1 MAKRRPHFENLEARL
16 CMNGGPTFQTS
27 FQLPSTGSWTQTVYR
42 ASPIFADLANTGKDD
57 LIVVTAGAQLLA
69 LGSNPDGSVKV
80 DVTYMTPAG
89 TVADI
94 KATPIIVTDPRTGK
108 KDLFAAMG
116 RDEFSNSASL
126 EDGRLFG
133 WDLQTGKLLPGFAQ
147 GVSTGRNPLGQSGV
161 YGALTS
167 GDLQGN
173 GVPVIV
179 ATSFSHEISAITLDG
194 QVLWQWTNDDTVLSG
209 AVVADIDRDGKPEVV
224 VGGDSSPNGFFQ
236 AGGWVNVLNAN
247 GQLKWRRQI
256 PGEVTWSSPV
266 VADLNNNGYLDIVI
280 GTGINY
286 SKQNGNASTQAG
298 NFLYAFDPF
307 GNMLPGWPYRT
318 APADSTARHE
328 VIAAPAVAD
337 LTGSGQLEVIALDA
351 AGYLHVVQP
360 NGRDL
365 PGFEGGKN
373 LAPDLGP
380 PDPNLNLDVASPI
393 VADINGDGKPE
404 IIAANRV
411 FLRAVDSAGNFVGSS
426 TPPSNPPTIAVV
438 PFNTLGNPDGLDTAP
453 AIGNFNGSGPL
464 TLAFVTY
471 DPYNT
476 SSIGLPDKVEIYT
489 LPQSSLAPPWPSIRR
504 TATGDAVMRSPA
516 FNQGYVAQAYNT
528 LLGGQPAPGVA
539 QPFVNALNTDAVD
552 LLHAAQLISIS
563 GPVAGAQV
571 NSIYRAYL
579 GRGADPGGLAF
590 WSGYLQNHSYRQ
602 MALALIQSGEFAQR
616 ANNSLAQEVV
626 QLYQG
631 ALGRTPSQAEV
642 DAWVSSKQPLASIA
656 NAILYS
662 SESIGRQFAAT
673 VGAMGG
679 SASQVSPD
687 AGAAFSLDIHA
698 GVIDQAAIAL
708 MLASNASYASTSYT
722 AGFVQGLYRDVI
734 GRPGGGAEIGS
745 WLTKIDQGQVTTAAL
760 PSLFLNSA
768 EVRQLFVQSAFI
780 GYLGRA
786 TDQGTLNSLGNY
798 SSREAVLT
806 TIVASDEYFRK
817 NGGTNDLF
825 VAAAFRDLTGVAI
838 DQATINAFIKQ
849 INSGTTRAQ
858 VAQQILKSD
867 LYFNYTTVNLL
878 EFYIPLASQGVLRT
892 GELPP
897 GAAGQPINPDPNVI
911 NYFVGQFKSG
921 TTDEQVIANI
931 LLTPQYASTVA
942 YYRGQYRSPGIRY

>member
-1 MAKRRPHFENLEARL
+1 MAKRRPHFETLEARL
-16 CMNGGPTFQTS
+16 CMDGGPTLQAAIS
-27 FQLPSTGSWTQTVYR
+27 LPTTGSWTRTTYR

-57 LIVVTAGAQLLA
+57 LIVVTAGAQLIA
-69 LGSNPDGSVKV
+69 FGSNPDGSAKV
-80 DVTYMTPAG
+80 DVVYGTPAG

-94 KATPIIVTDPRTGK
+94 KSTPIVVTDPRTGR

-116 RDEFSNSASL
+116 RDETPGAPTL

-147 GVSTGRNPLGQSGV
+147 GVSTGHNPLGQSGV

-179 ATSFSHEISAITLDG
+179 ATSFSHEVSAITLDG
-194 QVLWQWTNDDTVLSG
+194 QTLWQWTNDDTVISG

-224 VGGDSSPNGFFQ
+224 VGGDSSSNGFYQ

-266 VADLNNNGYLDIVI
+266 VADLNNNGYLDIII
-280 GTGINY
+280 GTGLNY
-286 SKQNGNASTQAG
+286 SLQNGTASTQAG
-298 NFLYAFDPF
+298 NYIYAFDPF

-318 APADSTARHE
+318 APANSTVGHE
-328 VIAAPAVAD
+328 VVAAPAVAD
-337 LTGSGQLEVIALDA
+337 LTGNGQLDVIAVDVS
-351 AGYLHVVQP
+351 GYLHVIQP
-360 NGRDL
+360 NGQPL

-373 LAPDLGP
+373 LVPDLQ
-380 PDPNLNLDVASPI
+380 PNQVPADIASPI

-404 IIAANRV
+404 IIASASV
-411 FLRAVDSAGNFVGSS
+411 YLRAFDATGNAGSGGV
-426 TPPSNPPTIAVV
+426 PTSIATV
-438 PFNTLGNPDGLDTAP
+438 PLNTAGQPEGFDIAP

-464 TLAFVTY
+464 TMAFVSN
-471 DPYNT
+471 DPYAAHP
-476 SSIGLPDKVEIYT
+476 GVPDQVRIYT
-489 LPQSSLAPPWPSIRR
+489 LPQSSLVPPWPSIRR
-504 TATGDAVMRSPA
+504 TASGDAVMRSPA
-516 FNQGYVAQAYNT
+516 FDQAYVIQAYNT

-539 QPFVNALNTDAVD
+539 QPFINALNSDAID

-563 GPVAGAQV
+563 GPVANAQV
-571 NSIYRAYL
+571 NTIYQAYL
-579 GRGADPGGLAF
+579 GRAADPGGLAY

-616 ANNSLAQEVV
+616 ANNDLGQEIT

-631 ALGRTPSQAEV
+631 ALGRNPSQSEING
-642 DAWVSSKQPLASIA
+642 WVGSKQPLALIA

-662 SESIGRQFAAT
+662 SEAIGRQFAAT

-679 SASQVSPD
+679 SASRVSADSGP
-687 AGAAFSLDIHA
+687 AFSIDIHA

-708 MLASNASYASTSYT
+708 MLVSNASYAATSYT

-745 WLTKIDQGQVTTAAL
+745 WLTKIDQGQVSLAAL
-760 PSLFLNSA
+760 PSLFLNST

-786 TDQGTLNSLGNY
+786 ADQATLTSLGNY
-798 SSREAVLT
+798 SSREALLD
-806 TIVASDEYFRK
+806 TIVSGAEYFRK
-817 NGGTNDLF
+817 NGGTNALF
-825 VAAAFRDLTGVAI
+825 VAAAFRDLTGVTI
-838 DQATINAFIKQ
+838 DQGTINAFVAQ
-849 INSGTTRAQ
+849 LNSGTTRAQ
-858 VAQQILKSD
+858 VALKILQSD

-892 GELPP
+892 GQSPP
-897 GAAGQPINPDPNVI
+897 SAAGQPINPDPNVI
-911 NYFVGQFKSG
+911 NYFVGQFRSG
-921 TTDEQVIANI
+921 MSDEQVIANI

-942 YYRGQYRSPGIRY
+942 YYRGQYRSPGIRN